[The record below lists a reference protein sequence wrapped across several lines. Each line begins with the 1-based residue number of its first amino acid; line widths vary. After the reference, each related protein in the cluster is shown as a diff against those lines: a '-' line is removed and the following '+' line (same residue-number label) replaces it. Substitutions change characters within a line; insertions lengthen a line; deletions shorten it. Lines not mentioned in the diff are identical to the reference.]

1 MAGKSGKTEKKN
13 QKADRTA
20 HEAAYAYLASRMRT
34 VAEVEK
40 HLTSLGYSG
49 TEVQETVNDLIGLR
63 YLDDYQYAL
72 RYFEYCREKRRGT
85 LRAARELTEKGVDA
99 ETVRNAKEDF
109 LYTSGTDE
117 FEDALAVA
125 EKELRLKTSGLGDE
139 LPDLD
144 DRLAAMIARRL
155 ENRGYSRDIIFRVI
169 DRLRND

>member
-1 MAGKSGKTEKKN
+1 MAKKQGRTDRTN

-40 HLTSLGYSG
+40 HLSSLGYSSE
-49 TEVQETVNDLIGLR
+49 EVQETINDLIGLR

-72 RYFEYCREKRRGT
+72 RYFEYNREKRRGT
-85 LRAARELTEKGVDA
+85 LRAARELAEKGIDA

-109 LYTSGTDE
+109 LYMSGTDE

-125 EKELRLKTSGLGDE
+125 EKELRLKTSGLEDE
-139 LPDLD
+139 LPELD

-155 ENRGYSRDIIFRVI
+155 ENRGYSRDIIFKVI
-169 DRLRND
+169 DRLRSD